1 MHKLV
6 TLALASTVGTIA
18 HGSVVYDVEMT
29 PEVAQR
35 YVFGQPFGWRCATL
49 EARESSFAIRCGSAD
64 SGDARVSPPIL
75 GYAHIEIRRR
85 ATGQLVN
92 TLYAYEPLS
101 GEGGIALPGH
111 ALCHAYGGCENPE
124 YLSSASVPPIHY
136 EDEFAVFH
144 LNKVE

>member
-1 MHKLV
+1 MNKLV
-6 TLALASTVGTIA
+6 TLALASTFGACA
-18 HGSVVYDVEMT
+18 HGTVVYEVEMA

-35 YVFGQPFGWRCATL
+35 YAFGQPFGWRCATL
-49 EARESSFAIRCGSAD
+49 EARESSFAIRCGTAD
-64 SGDARVSPPIL
+64 ADDARQSPRNL
-75 GYAHIEIRRR
+75 GYAHIEIRSK

-101 GEGGIALPGH
+101 EEGGIELPGH

-136 EDEFAVFH
+136 EDEFAVFR